1 MSTSFSEFKPIT
13 AETHFLLLPLFYSF
27 PKELIV
33 GSEFFDLP
41 RNLYE
46 VISDRDTLERIE
58 SKQFLKDMIDMT
70 AYMVWFHILERSI
83 GEAMKN
89 VNIRI

>member
-58 SKQFLKDMIDMT
+58 SKQFLKDMIFT
-70 AYMVWFHILERSI
+70 GLAVIPC
-83 GEAMKN
+83 GKN
-89 VNIRI
+89 RNKFQECQYFPIF